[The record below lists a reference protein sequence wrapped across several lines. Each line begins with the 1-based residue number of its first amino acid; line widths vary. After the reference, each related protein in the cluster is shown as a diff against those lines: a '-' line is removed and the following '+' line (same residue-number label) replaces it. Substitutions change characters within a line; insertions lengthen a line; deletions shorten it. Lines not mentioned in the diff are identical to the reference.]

1 MAHSRVELA
10 IYVADPL
17 EEVLE
22 ICADR
27 SAASIS
33 GLDPFCRTVLIG
45 DPSAWIG
52 AAFEH
57 DAGDC
62 LNKNALGGIDSR
74 QLNEP
79 RAEAVDLVPYA
90 VEVSLAPRLLRSCD
104 SDGETRRG
112 GFWGVGII
120 GEPTEG
126 FSEFSV
132 SLGLDLV
139 GTIPNVAMNT
149 ADVACGVG
157 KVVEHPKDDG
167 AICAGICVLPLGI
180 FNECVEQSPVIFV
193 HVLALPLGALNTP
206 SVAEAG
212 RATSAAVGGLTV

>member
-1 MAHSRVELA
+1 MAFALTKLA
-10 IYVADPL
+10 IGISDPL

-22 ICADR
+22 ICPDR
-27 SAASIS
+27 AATSVFS
-33 GLDPFCRTVLIG
+33 LDRFCRTVLIG
-45 DPSAWIG
+45 DPSSWIG

-62 LNKNALGGIDSR
+62 LNKNTLGGINSR

-79 RAEAVDLVPYA
+79 RAEAVDLVPHA

-112 GFWGVGII
+112 GFRGVGII

-157 KVVEHPKDDG
+157 KVVEHPDDDA
-167 AICAGICVLPLGI
+167 AICARICVLSLGI
-180 FNECVEQSPVIFV
+180 FNEGVEQTPFIFI
-193 HVLALPLGALNTP
+193 HGLRLSLGALNTP

-212 RATSAAVGGLTV
+212 RATSVAGGGLAA